1 LIFDILQT
9 NEEFRRTMNG
19 FRMENKPKSGS
30 TYMAPS
36 NIGDLP
42 TAVDWRPKG
51 YVTGIK
57 NQVCMNMLRF
67 FGGGV

>member
-1 LIFDILQT
+1 MGQKKIKKKQITFGCYVQQIGIEGFLNVLIFDILQT

-36 NIGDLP
+36 NIGE
-42 TAVDWRPKG
+42 
-51 YVTGIK
+51 
-57 NQVCMNMLRF
+57 C
-67 FGGGV
+67 

>member
-1 LIFDILQT
+1 
-9 NEEFRRTMNG
+9 
-19 FRMENKPKSGS
+19 MENKPKSGS

-57 NQVCMNMLRF
+57 NQVCMHMLRF
-67 FGGGV
+67 FFGVDGGRG